1 MVRTS
6 KYEKTLNDDG
16 RRRLRPLYGDGFG
29 MIAFQLGVILKRVD
43 GI

>member
-16 RRRLRPLYGDGFG
+16 RRRLRPPIWRRFWNDCPSDG
-29 MIAFQLGVILKRVD
+29 KVD
-43 GI
+43 DCTVVN